1 MPCVRRA
8 PTPSFSFPT
17 PTSSPYIIIPNGIPH
32 NTIPLTATQPHT
44 ILTHTTPQHH
54 PPYTIPHT
62 PPPSCPWSHT
72 IYPTPSATSKPGTGA
87 PCGTCSA
94 SLGFSGYPA
103 PSEDRVSNR
112 AHRGC
117 REEGRHGVPNRV
129 GAGGWC
135 KGPTV
140 PCLCPLSLLE
150 GDTPCTGQQ
159 PLTQW
164 DLGCPGTR
172 ICGGWVDLGP
182 AQAQHKD

>member
-1 MPCVRRA
+1 MTLV
-8 PTPSFSFPT
+8 
-17 PTSSPYIIIPNGIPH
+17 PH
-32 NTIPLTATQPHT
+32 HLPHT
-44 ILTHTTPQHH
+44 IGHQQTWCRCPLWDMLSLPGILW
-54 PPYTIPHT
+54 IP
-62 PPPSCPWSHT
+62 
-72 IYPTPSATSKPGTGA
+72 
-87 PCGTCSA
+87 CS
-94 SLGFSGYPA
+94 
-103 PSEDRVSNR
+103 SEDRVSNR

-172 ICGGWVDLGP
+172 IYEGWVDLGP
-182 AQAQHKD
+182 PQGPTQRRMCSSPPWPWADLDSGPMLSEPSHSWMWPPGPWACPTDPGR